1 MPNKKRKT
9 AASSSRARRHGR
21 QAEPGENHGEVAQPP
36 RGATGCELGVPPGSV
51 EGRNGGTLTPYPPGS
66 NGGVHRG
73 PDKSLRRN
81 VVRAIFMGAL
91 ADEGVS
97 LENLRRR
104 RKHRKGETLVPM
116 AMVHHCKQAYKN
128 IAADAALGIQE
139 AYGPYLRMMADGH
152 TMFQPQKDEVAQ
164 DKTPTPAVFV
174 YSDDLQASQA
184 IDTAAPDQS
193 DGAVRT
199 PDGQEYV

>member
-1 MPNKKRKT
+1 
-9 AASSSRARRHGR
+9 
-21 QAEPGENHGEVAQPP
+21 
-36 RGATGCELGVPPGSV
+36 
-51 EGRNGGTLTPYPPGS
+51 
-66 NGGVHRG
+66 
-73 PDKSLRRN
+73 
-81 VVRAIFMGAL
+81 MGART
-91 ADEGVS
+91 DEGVS
-97 LENLRRR
+97 RENLRRR
-104 RKHRKGETLVPM
+104 RTHRKGETLVPM
-116 AMVHHCKQAYKN
+116 LMVNYCKLAYKN

-152 TMFQPQKDEVAQ
+152 MMFQPQKDEAAES
-164 DKTPTPAVFV
+164 KTPTPAMFV

>member
-1 MPNKKRKT
+1 M
-9 AASSSRARRHGR
+9 SG
-21 QAEPGENHGEVAQPP
+21 AEPDRKKISQPHG
-36 RGATGCELGVPPGSV
+36 GA
-51 EGRNGGTLTPYPPGS
+51 LTPHAPGS

-73 PDKSLRRN
+73 PDKGIRRN

-91 ADEGVS
+91 TDEGVS

-116 AMVHHCKQAYKN
+116 LMVNYCKLAYKN

-152 TMFQPQKDEVAQ
+152 MMFQPQKGEAAEG
-164 DKTPTPAVFV
+164 KTPTPAMFV
-174 YSDDLQASQA
+174 YSDDLQARQA
-184 IDTAAPDQS
+184 IVATAPGEP
-193 DGAVRT
+193 DGAVRDA
-199 PDGQEYV
+199 DGQEYV